1 MKRIRLLV
9 LLGVVAVALP
19 FGVVFTGNAGA
30 AGSTTGTNSVS
41 INQYADFEL
50 SGSILDVGLTVK
62 CTSPS
67 GSGAVAVTVTQTAPD
82 TPPPAPVSLGSGPR
96 TVVCDGRSHS
106 VGVTLGGTGWD
117 AGKAYATADLFVDNP
132 LVPAAHA
139 ERTIQIRVV

>member
-9 LLGVVAVALP
+9 LLGVIAVALP
-19 FGVVFTGNAGA
+19 FGVVFAGNAGA

-50 SGSILDVGLTVK
+50 SGSILDVGLTVR
-62 CTSPS
+62 CSGMT
-67 GSGAVAVTVTQTAPD
+67 GSGVVTVTVTQAAPD
-82 TPPPAPVSLGSGPR
+82 TPPPGVISLGSGPR
-96 TVVCDGRSHS
+96 TVVCDGQSHS
-106 VGVTLGGTGWD
+106 VGVTLGGVGWD

-132 LVPAAHA
+132 VVPAAHA

>member
-19 FGVVFTGNAGA
+19 FGVVFAGNAGA

-41 INQYADFEL
+41 INQYADFEV
-50 SGSILDVGLTVK
+50 SGSILDVGLTVR
-62 CTSPS
+62 CSGMT
-67 GSGAVAVTVTQTAPD
+67 GSGVVTVTVTQAAPD
-82 TPPPAPVSLGSGPR
+82 TPPPGVISLGSGPR
-96 TVVCDGRSHS
+96 TVVCDGQSHS
-106 VGVTLGGTGWD
+106 VGVTLGGVGWD

-132 LVPAAHA
+132 VVPAAHA